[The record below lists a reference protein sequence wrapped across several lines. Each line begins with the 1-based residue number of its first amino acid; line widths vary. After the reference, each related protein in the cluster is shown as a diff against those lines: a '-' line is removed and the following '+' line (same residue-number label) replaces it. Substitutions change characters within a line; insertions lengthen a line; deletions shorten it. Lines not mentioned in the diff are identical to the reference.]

1 MPIVV
6 PVILIAVGVF
16 SLYAKLGLNYTLTGI
31 VIAHTALA
39 LPFVIVTVMSG
50 LQNYDFDQ
58 ELAARSLG
66 ASRAYALWTITVPQV
81 KFSIQTGAFL
91 AFITSLDEVVISML
105 VSGGDN
111 ATITRRMFNSLRDQL
126 DPTIAAISTCLI
138 FVSISALVMIS
149 IFNRNQKNK
158 EQL

>member
-1 MPIVV
+1 
-6 PVILIAVGVF
+6 
-16 SLYAKLGLNYTLTGI
+16 
-31 VIAHTALA
+31 
-39 LPFVIVTVMSG
+39 
-50 LQNYDFDQ
+50 
-58 ELAARSLG
+58 
-66 ASRAYALWTITVPQV
+66 
-81 KFSIQTGAFL
+81 
-91 AFITSLDEVVISML
+91 ML